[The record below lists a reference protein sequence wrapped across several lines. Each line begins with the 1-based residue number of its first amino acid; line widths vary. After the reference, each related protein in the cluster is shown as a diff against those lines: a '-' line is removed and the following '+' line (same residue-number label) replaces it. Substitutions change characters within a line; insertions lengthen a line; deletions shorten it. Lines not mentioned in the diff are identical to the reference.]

1 MGYLVFGVATGMRY
15 YLWVMTGAA
24 LAAILAAGEL
34 QKTRGNRRALL
45 LALTTVAV
53 PTAMA
58 ASARLY
64 M

>member
-1 MGYLVFGVATGMRY
+1 
-15 YLWVMTGAA
+15 MTGAA